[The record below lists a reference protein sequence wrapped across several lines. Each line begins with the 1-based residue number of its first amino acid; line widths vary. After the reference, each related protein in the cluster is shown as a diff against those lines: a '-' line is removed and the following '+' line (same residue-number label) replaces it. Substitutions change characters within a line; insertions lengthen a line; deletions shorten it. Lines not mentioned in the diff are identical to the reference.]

1 MDTYDCILTNTD
13 IREFNKKTVP
23 KEIKMKVLESGRVCG
38 SAMNS
43 QHWHFILVEEEDG
56 IKKLFEDSKSGKWIL
71 NANFAV
77 ILATSGDLIIDG
89 VKLSNNN
96 YKTIDLGRVLQNMK
110 LVAWNFGVV
119 SCIYTVF
126 DLESLRIDFNI
137 PQDVTPS
144 VIIGFGYPVKKI
156 VGKKLRKHIDDI
168 AFSER
173 YGIPINSK

>member
-1 MDTYDCILTNTD
+1 MDTYDCIVTNTD
-13 IREFNKKTVP
+13 IREFDKKIVP

-77 ILATSGDLIIDG
+77 ILTTSGDLIIDG

-96 YKTIDLGRVLQNMK
+96 YKITLIIRI
-110 LVAWNFGVV
+110 F
-119 SCIYTVF
+119 
-126 DLESLRIDFNI
+126 LR
-137 PQDVTPS
+137 
-144 VIIGFGYPVKKI
+144 
-156 VGKKLRKHIDDI
+156 
-168 AFSER
+168 
-173 YGIPINSK
+173 